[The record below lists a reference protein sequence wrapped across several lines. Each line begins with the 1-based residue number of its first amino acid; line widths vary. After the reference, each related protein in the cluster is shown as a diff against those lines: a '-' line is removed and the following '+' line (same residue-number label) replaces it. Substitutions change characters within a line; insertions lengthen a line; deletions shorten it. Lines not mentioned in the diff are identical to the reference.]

1 MKNLQF
7 YVVILEHICTM
18 RIKKNIAI
26 SDTGFVFNPT
36 TGDSYSINQVGQEI
50 LGHLGENRSKDDI
63 ISLMTTQYDID
74 APSLEKYFFDFISM
88 LRQFELLDEENEN

>member
-1 MKNLQF
+1 
-7 YVVILEHICTM
+7 M

-50 LGHLGENRSKDDI
+50 LGFLGEDKSKDEI
-63 ISLMTTQYDID
+63 ISLMTSEYEID
-74 APSLEKYFFDFISM
+74 APSFEKYFFDFLSM
-88 LRQFELLDEENEN
+88 LRQFELLDEINEN

>member
-1 MKNLQF
+1 MM
-7 YVVILEHICTM
+7 YTM

-50 LGHLGENRSKDDI
+50 LGYLGENKSREEI
-63 ISLMTTQYDID
+63 ISLMTSEYDID
-74 APSLEKYFFDFISM
+74 APSFEKYYFDFISM
-88 LRQFELLDEENEN
+88 LRQFELLDEEDEN

>member
-1 MKNLQF
+1 
-7 YVVILEHICTM
+7 M

-50 LGHLGENRSKDDI
+50 LGYLSVAKSKDEI
-63 ISLMTTQYDID
+63 TSLMTSEYEIEG
-74 APSLEKYFFDFISM
+74 PSFEKYYFDFISM
-88 LRQFELLDEENEN
+88 LRQFELLDEENAN

>member
-1 MKNLQF
+1 
-7 YVVILEHICTM
+7 M

-50 LGHLGENRSKDDI
+50 LGYLGEDKSKDEI
-63 ISLMTTQYDID
+63 ISLMTSAYEID
-74 APSLEKYFFDFISM
+74 APSFEKYFFDFLSM
-88 LRQFELLDEENEN
+88 LRQFELLDEINEN

>member
-1 MKNLQF
+1 
-7 YVVILEHICTM
+7 M

-50 LGHLGENRSKDDI
+50 LGYLGEDKSKDEI
-63 ISLMTTQYDID
+63 ISLMTSEYEID
-74 APSLEKYFFDFISM
+74 APSFEKYFFDFLSM
-88 LRQFELLDEENEN
+88 LRQFELLDEINEN